1 MLYVTGFV
9 LGAPW
14 LLYKAITTGKY
25 RKGFFQRLGD
35 IRRRSGDRPCVWFH
49 SVSVGEL
56 LAAEQLIQRFIETH
70 PDCQVVLS
78 VTTQTGREIAAKRFP
93 DLNVFF
99 YPVDLTW
106 VVRSVLA
113 KIRPAVIV
121 LIELELWP
129 NLLDEA
135 AGRHIPVVVVNGR
148 ISRKSYLYY
157 SCAWFA
163 LRKAFH
169 SVTCWGVQSDEYRK
183 RLTDLGINSRE
194 IVVAGT
200 TKYDAIPTEEDSD
213 LRLALRAELK
223 LSDNDLVLVGGST
236 FAGEEEVLLDIF
248 LDERKAFGNLKL
260 ILVPRHPERWEEV
273 RALLDGRG
281 VSWQNRTTL
290 RDDPSVGSVD
300 VILLDTMG
308 ELGKIYAAGDVVF
321 VGKSLCGK
329 GGQNMLEPAARG
341 RAVLFG
347 PHVANF
353 RETVGLLLD
362 QDAAVQVADRGEL
375 KSRIRELLDSPE
387 RRHELGWRARQCIEG
402 AKGATDR
409 YLEMLENVLSKERKE

>member
-14 LLYKAITTGKY
+14 LLYKAVTTGKY
-25 RKGFFQRLGD
+25 RAGFFQRLGD
-35 IRRRSGDRPCVWFH
+35 IPRRAGDRPCVWFH

-56 LAAEQLIQRFIETH
+56 LAAEQLIREFVETH
-70 PDCQVVLS
+70 PDLDVVLS
-78 VTTQTGREIAAKRFP
+78 VTTQTGREIAAKRFS

-113 KIRPAVIV
+113 KIRPSMIV
-121 LIELELWP
+121 LIELEVWP

-135 AGRHIPVVVVNGR
+135 AARRIPVVVVNGR

-157 SCAWFA
+157 HYAWFA

-169 SVTCWGVQSDEYRK
+169 SVTCWGVQSDEYRQ
-183 RLTDLGINSRE
+183 RLADLGINPER
-194 IVVAGT
+194 IIVAGT
-200 TKYDAIPTEEDSD
+200 TKYDAIPTEEDND
-213 LRLALRAELK
+213 LRRALRAELRF
-223 LSDNDLVLVGGST
+223 SDDDLVLVGGST
-236 FAGEEEVLLDIF
+236 FAGEEEILLDVF
-248 LDERKAFGNLKL
+248 VDEREAFDNLRL
-260 ILVPRHPERWEEV
+260 ILVPRHPERWDEV
-273 RALLDGRG
+273 RALLTARG
-281 VSWQNRTTL
+281 VSWRDRTAL
-290 RDDPSVGSVD
+290 REDPSAGSAD

-308 ELGKIYAAGDVVF
+308 ELGRIYAAGDVVF

-347 PHVANF
+347 PHIANF
-353 RETVGLLLD
+353 RETVERLLD
-362 QDAAVQVADRGEL
+362 EDAAVQVDDREEL

-387 RRHELGWRARQCIEG
+387 RRDELGRRARQCVES
-402 AKGATDR
+402 AKGATGR
-409 YLEMLENVLSKERKE
+409 YRQMLENVLSKARKE